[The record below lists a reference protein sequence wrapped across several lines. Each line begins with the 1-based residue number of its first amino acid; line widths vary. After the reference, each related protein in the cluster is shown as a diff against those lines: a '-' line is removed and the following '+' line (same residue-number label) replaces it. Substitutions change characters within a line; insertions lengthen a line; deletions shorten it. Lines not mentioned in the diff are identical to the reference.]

1 MFRITARIFIAVL
14 LIACTAKAA
23 LAEKRVALVIGNS
36 NYENVAR
43 LPNPVKD
50 ARAIADALARLGFD
64 VTHVD
69 NLGVGPMRK
78 TLAAFEEKAS
88 GADWALVYYAGH
100 GMEMDGKNW
109 VVPVDASLAKASDVA
124 DEAIPLDRI
133 LERVRPASS
142 LRIVIL
148 DACRNNPFLA
158 RMLSGPGGSRSIG
171 RGLAPIQPQRG
182 EVVFYAA
189 RDGHTAMDGDG
200 AHSPFAEAM
209 LKVIEK
215 PGLELGF
222 FFREV
227 TSEVLEAT
235 APESQEP
242 FVYGS
247 LPRRQYYFKEPGE
260 PSAEAFPLP
269 KDMPP
274 ATITRPD
281 HASAILQAPLQLQTC
296 DGVFVS
302 VAQPEARLCIKPG
315 SGQKFRDCPECPEMV
330 IAPSGAFTMGSP
342 ENEPERSAS
351 EGPQHKVSIAQPFAV
366 GRYAVTFEEWDACA
380 AGNGCGGYR
389 PRDEGWGRGNRPVIN
404 VNLDDAKAYVAWLS
418 KKTGQRYRLLSEAEF
433 EYVVRAATT
442 TPFWWGSSMTPE
454 QANFDGNHIYAGG
467 GSKGVYRAA
476 TVPVNYFEPNPW
488 GLYQVHGNV
497 WNWVE
502 DCWRDNYEGAPAN
515 GSAWTIAECKQRVL
529 RGGSWQSDPS
539 LLRAARRLLVNLPKG
554 RSSDYGFRVARTL
567 D

>member
-1 MFRITARIFIAVL
+1 MFRKAARIFIAVML
-14 LIACTAKAA
+14 VATAQAA

-36 NYENVAR
+36 NYANVAR
-43 LPNPVKD
+43 LPNPMKD
-50 ARAIADALARLGFD
+50 ADAIAGALTRLGFD
-64 VTHVD
+64 VTHID
-69 NLGVGPMRK
+69 NLGVGAMRK

-109 VVPVDASLAKASDVA
+109 IVPVDAALAKASDVA
-124 DEAIPLDRI
+124 DEAVPLDRI

-200 AHSPFAEAM
+200 AHSPFAQAM
-209 LKVIEK
+209 LNVIEK

-247 LPRRQYYFKEPGE
+247 LPRQQYYFKEPDA
-260 PSAEAFPLP
+260 P
-269 KDMPP
+269 PP
-274 ATITRPD
+274 ATQTAIVAPPRPTP
-281 HASAILQAPLQLQTC
+281 APQKSAEDAC
-296 DGVFVS
+296 DGLLVS
-302 VAQPEARLCIKPG
+302 VAMPGEKPCIKPG
-315 SGQKFRDCPECPEMV
+315 SGESFKDCSDCPEMV
-330 IAPSGAFTMGSP
+330 IAPSGSFMMGSP
-342 ENEPERSAS
+342 ESEPERYSN
-351 EGPQHKVSIAQPFAV
+351 EGPRHRVIIAKPFAV
-366 GRYAVTFEEWDACA
+366 GRFAVAFAEWDACVA
-380 AGNGCGGYR
+380 ADSCSG
-389 PRDEGWGRGNRPVIN
+389 DKADDLGWGRGDRPVVN
-404 VNLDDAKAYVAWLS
+404 VSWDDAKAYVSWLS
-418 KKTGQRYRLLSEAEF
+418 KKTGKSYRLLSEAER
-433 EYVVRAATT
+433 EYVTRAGTT
-442 TPFWWGSSMTPE
+442 TPFWWGLSITLE
-454 QANFDGNHIYAGG
+454 QANYDGRADPYKGG
-467 GSKGVYRAA
+467 GKKGEDRRK
-476 TVPVNYFEPNPW
+476 TVPVQSFEANRW
-488 GLYQVHGNV
+488 GLFQVHGNV
-497 WNWVE
+497 GEWAE
-502 DCWRDNYEGAPAN
+502 DCWHNDYNGAPSD
-515 GSAWTIAECKQRVL
+515 GTPWISGDCSRRVL
-529 RGGSWQSDPS
+529 RGGSWLFNPRE
-539 LLRAARRLLVNLPKG
+539 LRAASRDMNNPDLRTN
-554 RSSDYGFRVARTL
+554 YIGFRVARTL